1 MHTLFMIEMSVRKTM
16 PLSSS
21 FLALFLMQPKIF
33 SSGKENET
41 MFTQISLMGR
51 VTADLE
57 IQTSANGTDYIQFN
71 VAVNKGFGEQEHPN
85 FYQCVLF
92 GKATERISKAGV
104 RKGSLLFITGDLDL
118 VEFTRK
124 SDGSKGM
131 IPKITVYDWNYVP
144 SGKRTEGSNTNTDS
158 GAPTPA
164 SADDGFMNAEDCGE
178 NGLPFG

>member
-16 PLSSS
+16 PLSGS

-33 SSGKENET
+33 SSRKENET

-57 IQTSANGTDYIQFN
+57 IQTSTNGTDYIQFN

-124 SDGSKGM
+124 ADGSKGM

-144 SGKRTEGSNTNTDS
+144 AGKRAEGSNANADS
-158 GAPTPA
+158 GAPAPA
-164 SADDGFMNAEDCGE
+164 GADDGFMNVEDCGE
-178 NGLPFG
+178 NGLPFN

>member
-1 MHTLFMIEMSVRKTM
+1 
-16 PLSSS
+16 
-21 FLALFLMQPKIF
+21 
-33 SSGKENET
+33 

-57 IQTSANGTDYIQFN
+57 IQTSTNGTDYIQFN
-71 VAVNKGFGEQEHPN
+71 VAVNKGYGEQEHPN

-104 RKGSLLFITGDLDL
+104 KKGSLLFITGDLDL

-124 SDGSKGM
+124 ADGSKGM

-144 SGKRTEGSNTNTDS
+144 TGKRTEGSNTNTDS
-158 GAPTPA
+158 GTPA
-164 SADDGFMNAEDCGE
+164 PAGADDGFMNVEDCGE
-178 NGLPFG
+178 NGLPFN

>member
-1 MHTLFMIEMSVRKTM
+1 
-16 PLSSS
+16 
-21 FLALFLMQPKIF
+21 
-33 SSGKENET
+33 

-57 IQTSANGTDYIQFN
+57 IQTSTNGTDYIQFN

-104 RKGSLLFITGDLDL
+104 KKGSLLFITGDLDL

-124 SDGSKGM
+124 ADGSKGM
-131 IPKITVYDWNYVP
+131 IPKITVYEEDMIDEHFRFSAAGEIDKPSCWQPICRNRSGRGLH
-144 SGKRTEGSNTNTDS
+144 SGKCGLVCYLAALDCLLYAARLG
-158 GAPTPA
+158 PA
-164 SADDGFMNAEDCGE
+164 QCPIR
-178 NGLPFG
+178 LC